1 MMHLA
6 TSIVMTIGSCYTGSK
21 SLKSSFEKVM
31 VGMLLGFLWDIV
43 LIDMTTHKT
52 SNCCVNDPLGK
63 LIGLMMLFFHVYVD
77 FHPLYPFDFVN
88 YLLFYSPDCCTFYS
102 RRRSL
107 WLVEKILKMIILH

>member
-63 LIGLMMLFFHVYVD
+63 LIGLMMLFFMFMSIFIPYI
-77 FHPLYPFDFVN
+77 
-88 YLLFYSPDCCTFYS
+88 LLTSSIIFSSIVPIVVPSIVVEGPCGLW
-102 RRRSL
+102 RKSL
-107 WLVEKILKMIILH
+107 K